1 MNRALLSTAFLGAA
15 SVVATALAQGVP
27 TPPPAGVVRPRAR
40 IVPAEQQPAAE
51 TKAAEPEGL
60 PQAQP
65 EALPQLPENPIKLE
79 EKLQP
84 DVYLQP
90 SQMPAA
96 APVVSQHPVKAV
108 GPVYYFAPGP
118 HAYPAAVISPAAV
131 HVPNSPFVEELS
143 VAGDHGRYTYYSY
156 RRPWYTPGQLSA
168 NVTIVW

>member
-1 MNRALLSTAFLGAA
+1 MNRALMSTAFLGAA

-27 TPPPAGVVRPRAR
+27 TPPPAGVVRPRTQLA
-40 IVPAEQQPAAE
+40 PADQQPAVE
-51 TKAAEPEGL
+51 TKAAEHEVL

-84 DVYLQP
+84 VGNLQP
-90 SQMPAA
+90 SPL
-96 APVVSQHPVKAV
+96 PVAGPVASQPPVKPV

-118 HAYPAAVISPAAV
+118 HTHPAAVMSPAAF
-131 HVPNSPFVEELS
+131 HVPNSPFVEDLS